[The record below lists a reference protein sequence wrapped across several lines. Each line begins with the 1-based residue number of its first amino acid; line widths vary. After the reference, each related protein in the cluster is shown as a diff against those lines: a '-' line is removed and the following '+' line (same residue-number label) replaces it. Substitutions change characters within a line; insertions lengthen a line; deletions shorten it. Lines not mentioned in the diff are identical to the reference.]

1 MAILGGF
8 RDVMSRT
15 VRWFG
20 NRANSVGQEKGRKK
34 KRKSGPQ
41 IPDVCTENRVESMPL
56 LELFRRE
63 GWRF

>member
-1 MAILGGF
+1 
-8 RDVMSRT
+8 MSRAA
-15 VRWFG
+15 RLFG
-20 NRANSVGQEKGRKK
+20 SRASSASQEKGRKK

-56 LELFRRE
+56 LGLFRRE